1 MRVVTRFAPSP
12 TGFLHI
18 GSARTA
24 LFNWLFTRHHQGLF
38 RLRIED
44 TDRQRSTQEAIDA
57 ICRDL
62 RWLELFWDDAIVY
75 QSSRQERHQQVAYRL
90 LERNRAY
97 RCYATPQELEQM
109 RLEQKQAGLPLRYD
123 GRWRDRPPLTS
134 DQPFVIRLKTPQ
146 SGQTCL
152 EDQIQGSISV
162 DNSTLDDLVLL
173 RADQSPTYMLA
184 VVVDDHDMGITNVIR
199 GHDHLTNTF
208 RQLQIYHALEWSL
221 PRFAHIPMIH
231 GADGAKLSKRHG
243 ALGIDVYRDQGYL
256 PEAIRNYLTRLGW
269 SHGNLEIF
277 TTEEAVPLFS
287 LEKVGRSPARF
298 DLSRLQSLNAHYIRH
313 SSALLPSLSLAI
325 ETKLQRA
332 LLNDEKNLLQAAL
345 PSHRSRAKT
354 LTELAEGMLFY
365 LRPPTVEP
373 PAPEILDRLRQ
384 TLNAVHP
391 WQAQTLEDR
400 VREQAQRLDLK
411 MIDLAQPLRLIL
423 TGSTASPP
431 IFTVAELLGERE
443 TLRRI
448 RSLIPPR

>member
-1 MRVVTRFAPSP
+1 
-12 TGFLHI
+12 
-18 GSARTA
+18 
-24 LFNWLFTRHHQGLF
+24 
-38 RLRIED
+38 
-44 TDRQRSTQEAIDA
+44 
-57 ICRDL
+57 
-62 RWLELFWDDAIVY
+62 
-75 QSSRQERHQQVAYRL
+75 
-90 LERNRAY
+90 
-97 RCYATPQELEQM
+97 
-109 RLEQKQAGLPLRYD
+109 
-123 GRWRDRPPLTS
+123 
-134 DQPFVIRLKTPQ
+134 
-146 SGQTCL
+146 
-152 EDQIQGSISV
+152 
-162 DNSTLDDLVLL
+162 
-173 RADQSPTYMLA
+173 MLA

-221 PRFAHIPMIH
+221 PSFAHIPMIH

-243 ALGIDVYRDQGYL
+243 ALGIDAYRDQGYL
-256 PEAIRNYLTRLGW
+256 PEAMRNYLTRLGW

-365 LRPPTVEP
+365 LRPPTVKP

-391 WQAQTLEDR
+391 WQAKTLEDR

-423 TGSTASPP
+423 TGSTTSPP